1 MKNPLVT
8 QLVIILF
15 ASFAAL
21 GCNIINPESD
31 SGRSEVQVQMQI
43 NTGSTSTA
51 GQLMASQKLMSYEIQ
66 EVKLYIDEMELESV
80 SDDSLDFEEEGFIV
94 NLPLDGSPINISAQ
108 NILPGLYD
116 EFELEVER
124 PDDEEDTATLS
135 DPDFRDGDR
144 TYSVVV
150 KGLYQGEEFT
160 FKSWED
166 FEIEMEL
173 NPPLDVSESEST
185 DLVIN
190 IDINSWFKDPSGND
204 LDPNV
209 SNNFEQINEN
219 IENSFEG
226 FEEEDDD
233 EDDDDDDEDD

>member
-1 MKNPLVT
+1 M
-8 QLVIILF
+8 ISLF
-15 ASFAAL
+15 AAV
-21 GCNIINPESD
+21 GCDVIQSGSD
-31 SGRSEVQVQMQI
+31 TGLAEVQLQMQVQ
-43 NTGSTSTA
+43 TTTTSTT
-51 GQLMASQKLMSYEIQ
+51 GQLTANQQLNDYEFQ
-66 EVKLYIDEMELESV
+66 EVKLFIDEMELESV

-94 NLPLDGSPINISAQ
+94 NLPLDSSPINISKR

-124 PDDEEDTATLS
+124 PDNDEDSVTVS
-135 DPDFRDGDR
+135 DPDFQDSDR

-173 NPPLDVSESEST
+173 NPPLEVSESEST

-190 IDINSWFKDPSGND
+190 IDINSWFKDSSGND
-204 LDPNV
+204 LDPSD

-226 FEEEDDD
+226 FEEE
-233 EDDDDDDEDD
+233 EDDDDDDDDD